1 MASREAILAVVA
13 VVLLIVG
20 VVVGYFVGSG
30 MAPIKTVTKTSVV
43 TSATTITT
51 TIEKAGA
58 AATVTVTKTVTAAG
72 KPGKVFKFKL
82 FTVFGKG
89 DPYFEDIKYFVSLVK
104 NLTNGGVVFEP
115 YSCSE
120 LGIKLSEQLSALK
133 AGTAEFGL
141 VSPAF
146 LPEDP
151 VFPLMSSKP
160 GPLSTIYD
168 LYYYIKEEED
178 IIVKMYNKFGVV
190 YIGPMYYRP
199 ETVACRMPV
208 HSLTDLKGK
217 IIRSAGL
224 AATFFKL
231 LGLEPIVLPGGELYT
246 ALQTGSVDCLE
257 WTDWSSHYVNGFY
270 ELAKHVLEPVKGVN
284 LHSEAYPMYL
294 CANPKVWNSLPD
306 DYKKA
311 IKVAIYLTFFHAGYR
326 QDKAYQ
332 YYKNKCLNAG
342 NVALKLPKEDFK
354 KIIEAGV
361 QVYIIMAKKSPLCR
375 EYIKRHIHI
384 WRDLGYEDWAK
395 ALEEAMKKEG
405 LLS

>member
-1 MASREAILAVVA
+1 MVSRESILAIVA
-13 VVLLIVG
+13 VVLLIIGVIAGYYVG
-20 VVVGYFVGSG
+20 INV
-30 MAPIKTVTKTSVV
+30 APAKTITKTSVV
-43 TSATTITT
+43 TTTVTT
-51 TIEKAGA
+51 TVGKA
-58 AATVTVTKTVTAAG
+58 AATTTETVTKTITAVAG

-104 NLTNGGVVFEP
+104 NLTNGGVIFEP

-120 LGIKLSEQLSALK
+120 LGIKLSEQLSALR

-141 VSPAF
+141 VSTAF

-160 GPLSTIYD
+160 GPLSTVYD

-178 IIVKMYNKFGVV
+178 IIVKMFDKFGVV

-199 ETVACRMPV
+199 ETMACRMPV

-224 AATFFKL
+224 AATFYKL
-231 LGLEPIVLPGGELYT
+231 LGLEPVVMPGGELYT

-270 ELAKHVLEPVKGVN
+270 ELAKYVLEPVKGVN

-294 CANPKVWNSLPD
+294 CANPKVWNSLPE

-332 YYKNKCLNAG
+332 YYKKKCLEAG
-342 NVALKLPKEDFK
+342 NTALKLPKEDFK
-354 KIIEAGV
+354 KIVEAGV
-361 QVYIIMAKKSPLCR
+361 KVHIIMAKKSSLCR
-375 EYIKRHIHI
+375 EYVKRLIHI
-384 WRDLGYEDWAK
+384 WSDLGYEDWAK